1 MTPKPG
7 SSAAPGPSVW
17 LRPAGPSR
25 LPVRPLLPTLGWQH
39 QRPRPHLGDVHPPL
53 RPQASGS
60 RPPSPFLGRG
70 VRGAL
75 LWLTGRT
82 RAAPQ
87 PLRQGE
93 RWGSSLPVVAVTGP
107 HAEWLKTAEMC
118 LSRFWRPE
126 VRDRGPAGLCSLR
139 VRGLTFLDLQMHL
152 SNLCLHHHRAAL
164 SPHFPFSGV
173 TG

>member
-17 LRPAGPSR
+17 LRPAGPAR

-39 QRPRPHLGDVHPPL
+39 QHPRPHLGDVHPPTPSSGL
-53 RPQASGS
+53 WVSSSVSFSGAGGAGGAALAYRPDAGS
-60 RPPSPFLGRG
+60 TPAPSARRTLG
-70 VRGAL
+70 V
-75 LWLTGRT
+75 LTSCG
-82 RAAPQ
+82 
-87 PLRQGE
+87 G
-93 RWGSSLPVVAVTGP
+93 
-107 HAEWLKTAEMC
+107 
-118 LSRFWRPE
+118 
-126 VRDRGPAGLCSLR
+126 RDRTTRGMAQNSRNVSLTVLEAGSARSGPAGLCSLR
-139 VRGLTFLDLQMHL
+139 ARGLTFLDLQMHL